1 MKVQV
6 RGASTPGEFKNAET
20 GQTYTWKTQK
30 ALLFFPGNPY
40 PTKFDLNL
48 QPDEPDYFEGVD
60 YEMTEECFTVDQ
72 RGRLGFARNLTLKQI
87 EAKPASSFKA
97 AS

>member
-6 RGASTPGEFKNAET
+6 RGASEPGSYTNTET
-20 GQTYTWKTQK
+20 GQTFEWKTQK

-40 PTKFDLNL
+40 PTKFNLNL
-48 QPDEPDYFEGVD
+48 NPDEPDYHEGVD
-60 YEMTEECFTVDQ
+60 YELTEECFTVDQ
-72 RGRLGFARNLTLKQI
+72 RGRLGFARNLSLKKI
-87 EAKPASSFKA
+87 EEPKTGFKA